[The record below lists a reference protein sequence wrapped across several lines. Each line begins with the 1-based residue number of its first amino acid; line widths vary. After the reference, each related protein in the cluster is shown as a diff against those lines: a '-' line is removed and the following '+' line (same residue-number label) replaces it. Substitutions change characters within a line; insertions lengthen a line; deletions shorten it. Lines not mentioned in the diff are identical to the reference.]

1 MVDEERTANGLNEEA
16 DVIAETKVIRIA
28 QASSSETY
36 TKYGSAPNQRRT
48 GVTVAN
54 PGGNMDGELNIVNF
68 SGGWGCVYRPKDSK
82 VAEFIANFMISA
94 VSNGSHIGYSQ
105 DASRVGVFDECAKMT
120 LPNPARIT
128 KLVNCDCATLV
139 GASIYFAGIKLN
151 TLRKLCTWE
160 MEDVLMGSG
169 QFTKLTDKALLQSGV
184 GIKRGDVLWRTGH
197 TAVSIDNYINEGEG
211 GKKMVFPDDA
221 SKFLKENGLRT
232 KDLDGN
238 SWYLYSEKGTSTYS
252 LANDMTYLVTFCNR
266 NSNSNTNDAV
276 WLVAANRQASHLTV
290 LKSSTSTKAS
300 VNGLNL
306 TITRGAAYGR
316 VSITRLT

>member
-1 MVDEERTANGLNEEA
+1 MIDEENTAVELNE

-28 QASSSETY
+28 QAASSETY
-36 TKYGSAPNQRRT
+36 TKFGTAPNQRRT
-48 GVTVAN
+48 GATITN
-54 PGGNMDGELNIVNF
+54 PGGNMDGELNVTNF
-68 SGGWGCVYRPKDSK
+68 KGGWECVYRPKDSK
-82 VAEFIANFMISA
+82 VAEYIATFMVSA

-120 LPNPARIT
+120 IPNPAMIT

-160 MEDVLMGSG
+160 MDSVLMGSG
-169 QFTKLTDKALLQSGV
+169 KFTKLTDKTLLQSGV
-184 GIKRGDVLWRTGH
+184 GIKRGDVLWKTGH
-197 TAVSIDNYINEGEG
+197 TAVAIDSYINENEG
-211 GKKMVFPDDA
+211 GNKMVFPDDA

-238 SWYLYSEKGTSTYS
+238 AWYLYSAKGTATYP
-252 LANDMTYLVTFCNR
+252 LVNDMTYLVTFCNR
-266 NSNSNTNDAV
+266 NSSSSTNDAV
-276 WLVAANRQASHLTV
+276 WVVAAHRDASHIVT

-300 VNGLNL
+300 VKGLNL
-306 TITRGAAYGR
+306 TVTRGAAYGR
-316 VSITRLT
+316 LSITRLT